1 MALTRFAINRP
12 VAIAMLIAA
21 LVLMGVVAHGKLNV
35 QLLPKIDSAAVTVI
49 TTYNGATA
57 EDMEQLVTKQ
67 IEDAVAT
74 LGSLDYI
81 SSSSKEGVSQVL
93 VVFLDNVSADLAP
106 SDVSCYENRASDVRP
121 GSAR

>member
-12 VAIAMLIAA
+12 VAIAMLIMA
-21 LVLMGVVAHGKLNV
+21 LVLMGVVAHQKLNV

-67 IEDAVAT
+67 VEDAVAT
-74 LGSLDYI
+74 SATWI
-81 SSSSKEGVSQVL
+81 TSRPRPKKACPRCSSSSWTT
-93 VVFLDNVSADLAP
+93 
-106 SDVSCYENRASDVRP
+106 
-121 GSAR
+121 